1 MFEPFLPKVLVVDDD
16 PSFCEFL
23 KLAIA
28 PMASG
33 VSVAENAETA
43 LEAIESGNFD
53 IILCD
58 IWMPGCSGME
68 LLSLAQQSKWDVGFI
83 LATGQVNVDQ
93 IIEALHLGASDFL
106 VKPFTSETLEQSISR
121 TFRLLQME
129 RESRASRTSLEG
141 SIERRTRDLM
151 QALRELEE
159 NYQTTLEAL
168 ALALDA
174 REHETYAH
182 SLRVR
187 AYTFH
192 LARLVSY
199 PPALMPP
206 LGHAALLHDIGKI
219 AVADSILLKPG
230 KLTKEEWLQMR
241 RHVLAG
247 EEMLNRIPFLRP
259 AAPVVRSHHERYD
272 GKGYPNGLAGEQIP
286 LGARLFSLADTLDAM
301 TSDRVY
307 RKATGLPEVYA
318 EVSRERGTQFD
329 PQIADL
335 FLKTPE
341 GVWHQVRDSL
351 DQQLPSG
358 NAVTPNSLEPSLSIL
373 DP

>member
-1 MFEPFLPKVLVVDDD
+1 
-16 PSFCEFL
+16 
-23 KLAIA
+23 
-28 PMASG
+28 
-33 VSVAENAETA
+33 VSVAENAATA
-43 LEAIESGNFD
+43 LEAIESGKFD
-53 IILCD
+53 IIVCD
-58 IWMPGCSGME
+58 IWMPGCSGLE
-68 LLSLAQQSKWDVGFI
+68 LLTLAQQSKWDVGFI
-83 LATGQVNVDQ
+83 LTSGQARIEQ
-93 IIEALHLGASDFL
+93 IVEALRLGASDFL
-106 VKPFTSETLEQSISR
+106 LKPFTISTLQKSIAR

-129 RESRASRTSLEG
+129 RESRASRTSLEA
-141 SIERRTRDLM
+141 SIERLTRGLM

-159 NYQTTLEAL
+159 NYQITLEAL
-168 ALALDA
+168 VHALDA
-174 REHETYAH
+174 REHETFAH

-187 AYTFH
+187 AYTLH

-199 PPALMPP
+199 PPAFMPQ

-219 AVADSILLKPG
+219 AVADSILLKPSE
-230 KLTKEEWLQMR
+230 LTEKEWLQMR

-259 AAPVVRSHHERYD
+259 SAPVVRHHHERFD
-272 GKGYPNGLAGEQIP
+272 GKGYPDGLAGERIP

-318 EVSRERGTQFD
+318 EVSRQRGVQFD

-341 GVWHQVRDSL
+341 RVWQQVRDST
-351 DQQLPSG
+351 
-358 NAVTPNSLEPSLSIL
+358 V
-373 DP
+373 